1 MNEPSSVPAWFAL
14 QVKARQEK
22 QVGLTLLGKDLET
35 FVPVYKS
42 IRKWADRKKEMDL
55 PLFPGYVFC
64 RFPYNRRLP
73 VLVTPG
79 VLRVV
84 GFGNVP
90 TPVDDKEIESLKMI
104 NGENAACEP
113 WPYLEIGQKVRIQSG
128 TLCGLEGILLEVRKE
143 CRLILSVSL
152 LQRSVAV
159 EVDRDCVEAVS
170 PPPPV
175 SAGVLARPWPHRY
188 GYSS

>member
-22 QVGLTLLGKDLET
+22 QVGMTLLGKDLET

-42 IRKWADRKKEMDL
+42 IRKWADRKKKMDI

-64 RFPYNRRLP
+64 RFSYDRRLP

-84 GFGNVP
+84 GFGSLP
-90 TPVDDKEIESLKMI
+90 TPVDDKEIQSLKI
-104 NGENAACEP
+104 
-113 WPYLEIGQKVRIQSG
+113 
-128 TLCGLEGILLEVRKE
+128 
-143 CRLILSVSL
+143 
-152 LQRSVAV
+152 
-159 EVDRDCVEAVS
+159 
-170 PPPPV
+170 
-175 SAGVLARPWPHRY
+175 
-188 GYSS
+188 